1 MTVMLA
7 TSVYLST
14 DVLAARWRD
23 RVRGRGEK
31 EVRVELIRADVSHD
45 NHAY

>member
-31 EVRVELIRADVSHD
+31 EGKGGVDPSRRVT
-45 NHAY
+45 